1 MNVLGIDDELAEEYA
16 PIPPGFTKGYPLPD
30 GWKWQCY
37 DDGSGS
43 LDAPDGESFFAYDLC
58 TGEMTD
64 AEGRWTHV
72 LTSGEIARL
81 LAERVLP
88 DYEQRHELAAQHPDW
103 WVAYGAHGSRDVV
116 VPEDAARVL
125 IAPGKDMDAATFSAL
140 LCRAHTAENRNYSD
154 STISAQEFASRL
166 NGVSPG
172 RPLFYE
178 GEVFD
183 YDDIWGGGGL
193 AGEKGD
199 VRSSQR
205 ASLKDME
212 TENRASANA
221 LSGYDAPSM
230 NEGPSR

>member
-30 GWKWQCY
+30 GWKWRCY

-72 LTSGEIARL
+72 LTSG
-81 LAERVLP
+81 
-88 DYEQRHELAAQHPDW
+88 
-103 WVAYGAHGSRDVV
+103 
-116 VPEDAARVL
+116 
-125 IAPGKDMDAATFSAL
+125 
-140 LCRAHTAENRNYSD
+140 
-154 STISAQEFASRL
+154 
-166 NGVSPG
+166 
-172 RPLFYE
+172 
-178 GEVFD
+178 
-183 YDDIWGGGGL
+183 GL

-212 TENRASANA
+212 TENRASADA